1 MGEGEAVHP
10 YIRQQSYNTGGDR
23 VCIHIESG
31 EASWCLENCRKA
43 EEEEN
48 SWIKVYDVGDI
59 RQQPERK
66 KGSRSLCNQPT
77 LHQRHSPPPTMV
89 RYKARYLLINIYYPG
104 DPISASTSPSLS
116 FSHPSDPAL
125 TPQVLSGLLRDSLAT
140 QFGDYGAGIAGNLSV
155 KYFSPVTSTGI
166 IRVGRDHYRTVW
178 AALTFMKDVSGRPAV
193 IRVARVSGTIKKVQM
208 EAISMAKKGI
218 ERAAGVGGD
227 GVGLDAMDIVDP
239 EDDEEEEEEE
249 D

>member
-1 MGEGEAVHP
+1 MGEGEAVHR

-23 VCIHIESG
+23 VCTHIESG
-31 EASWCLENCRKA
+31 EASWCLENCRKT

-48 SWIKVYDVGDI
+48 SWTKVYDVGDI
-59 RQQPERK
+59 RQQQERLSK
-66 KGSRSLCNQPT
+66 FVQPANAPPT
-77 LHQRHSPPPTMV
+77 TFPPPTMV

-125 TPQVLSGLLRDSLAT
+125 TPQVLSSLLRDSLAT

-239 EDDEEEEEEE
+239 EDDEEEEEE